1 MAGKAWSQ
9 EELQFLKENIDKLTT
24 GEIAKELGRSRY
36 AVYLKA
42 RQLGIYMPQ
51 LRKNK
56 NEDQA

>member
-24 GEIAKELGRSRY
+24 GQIAKELGRSRY

-51 LRKNK
+51 IRKNK
-56 NEDQA
+56 KEDQA